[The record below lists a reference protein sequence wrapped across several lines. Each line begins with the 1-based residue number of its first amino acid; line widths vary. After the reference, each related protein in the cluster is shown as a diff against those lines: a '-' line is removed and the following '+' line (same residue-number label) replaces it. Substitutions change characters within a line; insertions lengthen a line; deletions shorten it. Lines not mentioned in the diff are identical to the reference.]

1 MFKIFGSFRI
11 MNMCDQIGDYKQ
23 KLKDQIKWAYGNIV
37 YAYTCHRKMA
47 DRYQK
52 RHKLWQFVQIILSVI
67 VSGSITSTLFYDA
80 YYCKLISSSFAIL
93 LAIINLYLKKYT
105 LVEDA
110 EKHQKSA
117 NELWKIREEYVS
129 LLIDLSSLDT
139 TEIVTKRNDLQN
151 RVYEIY
157 KSSLKTDYK
166 SYKEARKALKKEEEQ
181 TFDEKEIDI
190 MLPYSLRKN

>member
-1 MFKIFGSFRI
+1 MC
-11 MNMCDQIGDYKQ
+11 MCDEIGDYKQ

-37 YAYTCHRKMA
+37 YAHTCHRKMA
-47 DRYQK
+47 ERYQK
-52 RHKLWQFVQIILSVI
+52 RHKLWQLVQIILSVI
-67 VSGSITSTLFYDA
+67 VSGSIISTLFYDA
-80 YYCKLISSSFAIL
+80 YYCKVVSSLFAIL
-93 LAIINLYLKKYT
+93 LTIINLYLKKYT

-117 NELWKIREEYVS
+117 NELWRVREAYIS
-129 LLIDLSSLDT
+129 LLVDLRSLDT

-151 RVYEIY
+151 QTYEIY

-166 SYKEARKALKKEEEQ
+166 SYKEARKALKKKEEQ

-190 MLPYSLRKN
+190 MLPNSLRKN